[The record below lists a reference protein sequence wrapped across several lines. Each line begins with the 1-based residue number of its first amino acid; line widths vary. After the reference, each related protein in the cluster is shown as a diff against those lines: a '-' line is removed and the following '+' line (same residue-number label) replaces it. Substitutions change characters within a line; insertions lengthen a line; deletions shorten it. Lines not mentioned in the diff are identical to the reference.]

1 MTVDQMRE
9 KIIHVYAG
17 PTWRYRVQGMEDR
30 QVIAIYRHMVED
42 GIFDKIEKISKQK
55 KKANTLHEEQLTIFD
70 LLKEDK
76 SESEEKQ
83 V

>member
-1 MTVDQMRE
+1 MTVEQMRE

-17 PTWRYRVQGMEDR
+17 PTWRLRVQGMEDR
-30 QVIAIYRHMVED
+30 QVIAIYKHMVED
-42 GIFDKIEKISKQK
+42 GIFDKPRK
-55 KKANTLHEEQLTIFD
+55 KKKNDNSLHEEQMTIFD

-76 SESEEKQ
+76 SESEDKN

>member
-1 MTVDQMRE
+1 MTVEEMRE
-9 KIIHVYAG
+9 KITHVYAG
-17 PTWRYRVQGMEDR
+17 PTWRCRVQGMDDR
-30 QVIAIYRHMVED
+30 QVIAIYMHMVED
-42 GIFDKIEKISKQK
+42 GIFDKIKKDSKR